1 MHIAVLG
8 IDLGKNSCSLA
19 GLDETGRVVLRRRM
33 RRDSILLF
41 ASKLPPCVV
50 AMEACCGAHHLGRL
64 LEARGHAVRLM
75 SPEYVRPYVKAH
87 KNDDRDAEAIAEAAT
102 RPTMRFVALKSP
114 EQLDTQTLH
123 RARDRLVGERT
134 ALMNQLRAIL
144 LERGI
149 VVPQGVFQL
158 SQRVRAVLDED
169 CATLSPRVRSLIA
182 DMLDQWRALD
192 ERIRGF
198 DQEFAVQAR
207 ADEAARRLATIPG
220 IGPLNAT
227 ALVAAVGD
235 ARTFARGR
243 DLAAWLG
250 LVPRQ
255 ATTGGKPRLLGIT
268 KRGSTY
274 LRKLLLQGAR
284 SVMPKL
290 ARSDTW
296 LGAWLRGLL
305 ARAPEC
311 GCGGARQQAGA
322 DRLGGAAAWPR
333 LRVAPSRAR
342 VMRSAARRCGAERQR
357 GLQEVDAR
365 WPDSR
370 PVFGKSMAP
379 NGAVTPAPL

>member
-50 AMEACCGAHHLGRL
+50 AMEACCGAHHLDRL
-64 LEARGHAVRLM
+64 LKAHGHAVRLM

-87 KNDDRDAEAIAEAAT
+87 KNDDRGAEAIAEAAT

-123 RARDRLVGERT
+123 RAHDRLVGERT

-182 DMLDQWRALD
+182 DMLDPWRAFD

-268 KRGSTY
+268 KRGSKY

-305 ARAPEC
+305 ARAHPNAVVVAL
-311 GCGGARQQAGA
+311 GNKLARIAWAVLRHGRVFEWRQA
-322 DRLGGAAAWPR
+322 
-333 LRVAPSRAR
+333 V
-342 VMRSAARRCGAERQR
+342 
-357 GLQEVDAR
+357 
-365 WPDSR
+365 
-370 PVFGKSMAP
+370 PV
-379 NGAVTPAPL
+379 

>member
-1 MHIAVLG
+1 
-8 IDLGKNSCSLA
+8 
-19 GLDETGRVVLRRRM
+19 
-33 RRDSILLF
+33 
-41 ASKLPPCVV
+41 
-50 AMEACCGAHHLGRL
+50 
-64 LEARGHAVRLM
+64 
-75 SPEYVRPYVKAH
+75 
-87 KNDDRDAEAIAEAAT
+87 
-102 RPTMRFVALKSP
+102 
-114 EQLDTQTLH
+114 
-123 RARDRLVGERT
+123 
-134 ALMNQLRAIL
+134 MNQLRAIL

-274 LRKLLLQGAR
+274 LPASFSFRVPAPSCRSWLEATRGWGHGCAGFWRAR
-284 SVMPKL
+284 TQNAVVVALGNKL
-290 ARSDTW
+290 ARI
-296 LGAWLRGLL
+296 AWAVLRHV
-305 ARAPEC
+305 
-311 GCGGARQQAGA
+311 
-322 DRLGGAAAWPR
+322 R
-333 LRVAPSRAR
+333 LRW
-342 VMRSAARRCGAERQR
+342 RQA
-357 GLQEVDAR
+357 V
-365 WPDSR
+365 
-370 PVFGKSMAP
+370 PV
-379 NGAVTPAPL
+379 